1 MIRRSLQTLLPL
13 FPLLPLFVLGG
24 CDVDGKEGPDGDA
37 MELVDED
44 EDEGEDGGEEMPGSR
59 EGEVCGDSVRIQP
72 CSDEDDVLGE
82 EICFP
87 PEIWG
92 DDPVWSAC
100 QIDDCPIVGAEQAC
114 GEEDEGVQYCWQTGS
129 GSLRWGQCLTDP
141 LCVPGESKSC
151 GLDPEIFGDM
161 SAPCVLGAYGEPHLQ
176 EGSCDTPL
184 VLSFDGR
191 EPAFASPPPAARA
204 FDISGAGA
212 CLSPD
217 WPTAATPWLALDRD
231 QSGTIDGGHELFG
244 NGTRL
249 GSGRRAEQGF
259 EALSELDSDGD
270 GRITPADASWSE
282 LVLWADHDGDRRS
295 SGWEL
300 LPLESYGVEAIELDY
315 RRAATCDERGNCGI
329 ERASFTFRDQG
340 RVRSGEVVDVYVA
353 CGE

>member
-13 FPLLPLFVLGG
+13 LPLMILGG
-24 CDVDGKEGPDGDA
+24 CDDAGKEGAVDDD
-37 MELVDED
+37 MELIDEEED
-44 EDEGEDGGEEMPGSR
+44 EEVLPGSHEGEL
-59 EGEVCGDSVRIQP
+59 CGDGPRVQP
-72 CSDEDDVLGE
+72 CSDEDDELGE

-87 PEIWG
+87 AETWG
-92 DDPVWSAC
+92 GDPVWGVCQLDAC
-100 QIDDCPIVGAEQAC
+100 PEVGAEQAC
-114 GEEDEGVQYCWQTGS
+114 AEEGEDGEAAEEGVQYCFKTET
-129 GSLRWGQCLTDP
+129 GSLRWGQCLTDA

-161 SAPCVLGAYGEPHLQ
+161 SAPCVLGSYGVPHLQ

-191 EPAFASPPPAARA
+191 APAFASPPPAARA

-231 QSGTIDGGHELFG
+231 RSGTIDGGHELFG

-249 GSGRRAEQGF
+249 ASGRRAEQGF
-259 EALSELDSDGD
+259 DALSELDSDSD
-270 GRITPADASWSE
+270 GRITPADAAWSE

-300 LPLESYGVEAIELDY
+300 LPLEAYGVEAIELDY
-315 RRAATCDERGNCGI
+315 RREAECDERGNCGI
-329 ERASFTFRDQG
+329 ERAAFTFREQG
-340 RVRSGEVVDVYVA
+340 VARSGEVVDVYVA